1 LIATRT
7 VLALGASQLV
17 CWGITYYLIGVLG
30 PLIVADLRWPSAAV
44 YGGFSVSLLV
54 MAASSAV
61 VGRWL
66 DRQGGA
72 WAMTSGSVISAG
84 GCLML
89 GLAHGPALYYA
100 AWIVLGLAMRLTLYD
115 AAFAALARIGGPLAK
130 RPIAQ
135 ITLLG
140 GLASTVFWPIGGA
153 LAERLGWRGAVF
165 AYGLIA
171 LATIPLHATLPRGR
185 YAGKSA
191 AEGGTT
197 RAPLPPRPPDRIQAW
212 LYAVIVALVAFLNT
226 AMSAHMIAIL
236 SALGLAAS
244 AAVWI
249 SAARGIGQSASRLAE
264 IMFGRTLD
272 PLRLNLMATGA
283 LPVAFMLGFA
293 GGAVPAAAVAFSLL
307 YGAGN
312 GVATITRGT
321 LPLVLFDH
329 RVYGAVVGR
338 LLMPSF
344 LLSAA
349 APLAYAEVLER
360 FGARGALALSVAFGA
375 AALAA
380 SIVLTL
386 RTRRHDPGR

>member
-7 VLALGASQLV
+7 VLALGVSQLV

-30 PLIVADLRWPSAAV
+30 PLIVADLHWSSAVV
-44 YGGFSVSLLV
+44 YGGFSVALLV

-72 WAMTSGSVISAG
+72 WAMTLGSVVIAA

-89 GLAHGPALYYA
+89 GLARSVALYYA
-100 AWIVLGLAMRLTLYD
+100 AWIVLGFAMRLTLYD

-140 GLASTVFWPIGGA
+140 GLASTVFWPVGGA
-153 LAERLGWRGAVF
+153 LAVRFGWRGAVL

-185 YAGKSA
+185 YAPKSA
-191 AEGGTT
+191 AAGSTT
-197 RAPLPPRPPDRIQAW
+197 QAPVPPRPPDRARAW
-212 LYAVIVALVAFLNT
+212 LYALIVALVAFLNS
-226 AMSAHMIAIL
+226 AMSSHMIAIL
-236 SALGLAAS
+236 TALGLAAS

-272 PLRLNLMATGA
+272 PLRLNLMATVT
-283 LPVAFMLGFA
+283 LPVAFLLGFA
-293 GGAVPAAAVAFSLL
+293 GGAAPAAAVAFSLL

-329 RVYGAVVGR
+329 RVYGSVVGR

-344 LLSAA
+344 VLSAA
-349 APLAYAEVLER
+349 APLAYAEVLGR
-360 FGARGALALSVAFGA
+360 FGARGALALSVAVGI

-380 SIVLTL
+380 SIALAL
-386 RTRRHDPGR
+386 RAGKRN

>member
-1 LIATRT
+1 MIATRT
-7 VLALGASQLV
+7 VLALGVSQLV

-30 PLIVADLRWPSAAV
+30 PLMVADLRWSSAAV

-54 MAASSAV
+54 MAASSTA

-72 WAMTSGSVISAG
+72 WAMTVGSVVTAG

-89 GLAHGPALYYA
+89 GLAHGVALYYA
-100 AWIVLGLAMRLTLYD
+100 AWIVLGVAMRLTLYD
-115 AAFAALARIGGPLAK
+115 AAFAALARMGGPLAR

-140 GLASTVFWPIGGA
+140 GLASTVFWPVGGA
-153 LAERLGWRGAVF
+153 LAERYGWRGAVF

-191 AEGGTT
+191 ATGSTT
-197 RAPLPPRPPDRIQAW
+197 QAPVAPPPPDRARAW
-212 LYAVIVALVAFLNT
+212 LYAAIVALVAFLNS

-236 SALGLAAS
+236 VALGLAAS
-244 AAVWI
+244 TAVWV
-249 SAARGIGQSASRLAE
+249 SAARGIGQSGARLAE
-264 IMFGRTLD
+264 ILFGRTLD
-272 PLRLNLMATGA
+272 PLRLNLIATGV
-283 LPVAFMLGFA
+283 LPIAFLFGFA
-293 GGAVPAAAVAFSLL
+293 GGAAPVAAVAFSLV

-329 RVYGAVVGR
+329 RVYGVVVGR

-344 LLSAA
+344 VLSAA

-360 FGARGALALSVAFGA
+360 FGARGALVLSAAVAIA
-375 AALAA
+375 AFAA
-380 SIVLTL
+380 SIALAL
-386 RTRRHDPGR
+386 RARN

>member
-1 LIATRT
+1 MIATRT
-7 VLALGASQLV
+7 VLALGVSQLV

-30 PLIVADLRWPSAAV
+30 PLIVADLHWTSATV

-66 DRQGGA
+66 DRRGGA
-72 WAMTSGSVISAG
+72 WAMTLGSVVIAA

-89 GLAHGPALYYA
+89 GLARNVAVYYA
-100 AWIVLGLAMRLTLYD
+100 AWVVLGFAMRLTLYD
-115 AAFAALARIGGPLAK
+115 AAFAALARIGGPLAR

-140 GLASTVFWPIGGA
+140 GLASTVFWPVGGA
-153 LAERLGWRGAVF
+153 LAERFGWRGAVL
-165 AYGLIA
+165 AYGLVA

-185 YAGKSA
+185 YAGTA
-191 AEGGTT
+191 AAAGSTT
-197 RAPLPPRPPDRIQAW
+197 QAPVTSRPADPARAW
-212 LYAVIVALVAFLNT
+212 LYALIVALVAFLNS
-226 AMSAHMIAIL
+226 AMSSHMIAIL
-236 SALGLAAS
+236 AALGLAAS

-283 LPVAFMLGFA
+283 LPIAFLLGFA
-293 GGAVPAAAVAFSLL
+293 GGAAPAAAVAFSLL

-344 LLSAA
+344 VLSAA
-349 APLAYAEVLER
+349 APLAYAEVLDR
-360 FGARGALALSVAFGA
+360 FGARGALALSVAV
-375 AALAA
+375 ALAA
-380 SIVLTL
+380 LGASVALAL
-386 RTRRHDPGR
+386 RAGKD

>member
-7 VLALGASQLV
+7 VLALGVSQLV

-30 PLIVADLRWPSAAV
+30 PLIVADLRWSSAAV

-54 MAASSAV
+54 MAASSAT

-66 DRQGGA
+66 DRRGGA
-72 WAMTSGSVISAG
+72 WAMTLGSVVIAA

-89 GLAHGPALYYA
+89 GLAHGVALYYA
-100 AWIVLGLAMRLTLYD
+100 AWIVLGFAMRLTLYD

-140 GLASTVFWPIGGA
+140 GLASTVFWPVGGA
-153 LAERLGWRGAVF
+153 LAERFGWRGAVF
-165 AYGLIA
+165 AYGLVA

-185 YAGKSA
+185 YAGKASPA
-191 AEGGTT
+191 AGSTT
-197 RAPLPPRPPDRIQAW
+197 QAPVPAPPPDRVRAW
-212 LYAVIVALVAFLNT
+212 LYALIVALVAFLNS
-226 AMSAHMIAIL
+226 AMSSHMIAIL
-236 SALGLAAS
+236 TALGLAAS

-272 PLRLNLMATGA
+272 PLRLNLMATGT
-283 LPVAFMLGFA
+283 LPVAFVLGFA
-293 GGAVPAAAVAFSLL
+293 GGAAPAAAVAFSLL

-329 RVYGAVVGR
+329 RVYGAVTGR

-344 LLSAA
+344 VLSAA
-349 APLAYAEVLER
+349 APLAYAAVLER
-360 FGARGALALSVAFGA
+360 FGARGALGLSVIVGA
-375 AALAA
+375 SALGA
-380 SIVLTL
+380 SVMLAL
-386 RTRRHDPGR
+386 RARR

>member
-7 VLALGASQLV
+7 VLALGVSQLV

-30 PLIVADLRWPSAAV
+30 PLMVADLRWSSAAV

-54 MAASSAV
+54 MAASSAA

-72 WAMTSGSVISAG
+72 WAMTLGSVVIAA

-89 GLAHGPALYYA
+89 ALAHGAVLYYA

-115 AAFAALARIGGPLAK
+115 AAFAALARIGGPLAR

-140 GLASTVFWPIGGA
+140 GLASTVFWPLGGA
-153 LAERLGWRGAVF
+153 LAQHLGWRGAVL
-165 AYGLIA
+165 AYGLVA

-185 YAGKSA
+185 YAGKPEGADSA
-191 AEGGTT
+191 TQAAVA
-197 RAPLPPRPPDRIQAW
+197 APTPDRLRAW
-212 LYAVIVALVAFLNT
+212 LYALIVALVAFLNS
-226 AMSAHMIAIL
+226 AMSSHMIGIL
-236 SALGLAAS
+236 AALGLAAS
-244 AAVWI
+244 TAVWI

-283 LPVAFMLGFA
+283 LPVAFALAFA
-293 GGAVPAAAVAFSLL
+293 GGVAPAAAVAFSLL

-344 LLSAA
+344 VLSAA

-360 FGARGALALSVAFGA
+360 FGARGALALSVAVGL

-380 SIVLTL
+380 SVALAL
-386 RTRRHDPGR
+386 RARH

>member
-1 LIATRT
+1 MIATRT
-7 VLALGASQLV
+7 VLALGVSQLV

-30 PLIVADLRWPSAAV
+30 PLIVADLHWSSATV

-66 DRQGGA
+66 DRRGGA
-72 WAMTSGSVISAG
+72 WAMTLGSVVIAA

-89 GLAHGPALYYA
+89 GLARNVAVYYA
-100 AWIVLGLAMRLTLYD
+100 AWVVLGFAMRLTLYD
-115 AAFAALARIGGPLAK
+115 AAFAALARIGGPLAR

-140 GLASTVFWPIGGA
+140 GLASTVFWPVGGA
-153 LAERLGWRGAVF
+153 LAERFGWRGAVL
-165 AYGLIA
+165 AYGLVA

-185 YAGKSA
+185 YAGTA
-191 AEGGTT
+191 AAAGGTT
-197 RAPLPPRPPDRIQAW
+197 QAPVTSRPADPARAW
-212 LYAVIVALVAFLNT
+212 LYALIVALVAFLNS
-226 AMSAHMIAIL
+226 AMSSHMIAIL
-236 SALGLAAS
+236 AALGLAAS

-283 LPVAFMLGFA
+283 LPIAFLLGFA
-293 GGAVPAAAVAFSLL
+293 GGAAPAAAVAFSLL

-344 LLSAA
+344 VLSAA
-349 APLAYAEVLER
+349 APLAYAEVLDR
-360 FGARGALALSVAFGA
+360 FGARGALALSVAV
-375 AALAA
+375 ALAA
-380 SIVLTL
+380 LGASVALAL
-386 RTRRHDPGR
+386 RAGKD

>member
-7 VLALGASQLV
+7 VLALGVSQLV

-30 PLIVADLRWPSAAV
+30 PLMVADLHWSSAVV
-44 YGGFSVSLLV
+44 YGGFSAALLV

-72 WAMTSGSVISAG
+72 WAMTLGSVVIAA

-89 GLAHGPALYYA
+89 GLARSVALYYA
-100 AWIVLGLAMRLTLYD
+100 AWIVLGFAMRLTLYD

-140 GLASTVFWPIGGA
+140 GLASTVFWPVGGA
-153 LAERLGWRGAVF
+153 LAVRFGWRGAVL

-185 YAGKSA
+185 YVPKSA
-191 AEGGTT
+191 AAGSATQ
-197 RAPLPPRPPDRIQAW
+197 APLAPRPPDRARAW
-212 LYAVIVALVAFLNT
+212 LYALIVALVAFLNS
-226 AMSAHMIAIL
+226 AMSSHMIAIL
-236 SALGLAAS
+236 TALGLAAS

-272 PLRLNLMATGA
+272 PLRLNLMATGT
-283 LPVAFMLGFA
+283 LPVAFLLGFA
-293 GGAVPAAAVAFSLL
+293 GGAAPAAAVAFSLL

-312 GVATITRGT
+312 GIATITRGT

-329 RVYGAVVGR
+329 RVYGSVVGR

-344 LLSAA
+344 VLSAA

-360 FGARGALALSVAFGA
+360 FGARGALALSVAVGI

-380 SIVLTL
+380 SIALAL
-386 RTRRHDPGR
+386 RAGKKN

>member
-7 VLALGASQLV
+7 VLALGLSQLV

-30 PLIVADLRWPSAAV
+30 PLMVADLRWSSATV

-54 MAASSAV
+54 MAASSGA

-72 WAMTSGSVISAG
+72 WAMTVGSVVIAA

-89 GLAHGPALYYA
+89 GLARSVALYYA

-115 AAFAALARIGGPLAK
+115 AAFATLARMGGPLAR

-140 GLASTVFWPIGGA
+140 GLASTVFWPLGGA
-153 LAERLGWRGAVF
+153 LAERYGWRGAVF

-185 YAGKSA
+185 YGGKSA
-191 AEGGTT
+191 AAGSTT
-197 RAPLPPRPPDRIQAW
+197 LSPVAPRPPDRALAW
-212 LYAVIVALVAFLNT
+212 LYATIVALVAFLNT
-226 AMSAHMIAIL
+226 AMSSHMIAIL
-236 SALGLAAS
+236 AALGLAAS
-244 AAVWI
+244 TAVWI
-249 SAARGIGQSASRLAE
+249 SAARGIGQSGARLAE
-264 IMFGRTLD
+264 ILFGRTLD
-272 PLRLNLMATGA
+272 PLRLNVIATGV
-283 LPVAFMLGFA
+283 LPIAFLFGFA
-293 GGAVPAAAVAFSLL
+293 GAAPAAAVAFSLV

-329 RVYGAVVGR
+329 RAYGAIVGR

-344 LLSAA
+344 VLSAV
-349 APLAYAEVLER
+349 APLAYAEALER
-360 FGARGALALSVAFGA
+360 FGAPGALALSLAVGVAT
-375 AALAA
+375 LAA
-380 SIVLTL
+380 SIALAL
-386 RTRRHDPGR
+386 RSRERENER

>member
-1 LIATRT
+1 MIATRT
-7 VLALGASQLV
+7 VLALGVSQLV

-30 PLIVADLRWPSAAV
+30 PLIVADLGWSSAAV

-54 MAASSAV
+54 MAASSAA

-66 DRQGGA
+66 DRHGGA
-72 WAMTSGSVISAG
+72 WAMTLGSVVTAV

-89 GLAHGPALYYA
+89 GLAHGVVLYYA

-115 AAFAALARIGGPLAK
+115 AAFAALARIGGPLAR

-140 GLASTVFWPIGGA
+140 GLASTVFWPVGGV
-153 LAERLGWRGAVF
+153 LAERYGWRGAVF

-171 LATIPLHATLPRGR
+171 LATIPLHASLPRGR
-185 YAGKSA
+185 YAGKA
-191 AEGGTT
+191 AAVGSTT
-197 RAPLPPRPPDRIQAW
+197 QAPVPAGAPDRARAW
-212 LYAVIVALVAFLNT
+212 LYALIVALVAFLNS

-236 SALGLAAS
+236 AALGLAAS
-244 AAVWI
+244 TAVWI
-249 SAARGIGQSASRLAE
+249 SAARGVGQSASRLAE

-272 PLRLNLMATGA
+272 PLRLNLMATGT
-283 LPVAFMLGFA
+283 LPIAFLLGFA
-293 GGAVPAAAVAFSLL
+293 GGTVPAAAVAFSLL

-329 RVYGAVVGR
+329 RMYGAVVGR

-344 LLSAA
+344 VLSAA
-349 APLAYAEVLER
+349 APLVYAQVLER
-360 FGARGALALSVAFGA
+360 WGAQAALGLSVVVGIT
-375 AALAA
+375 ALAA
-380 SIVLTL
+380 SVMLAL
-386 RTRRHDPGR
+386 RARR

>member
-7 VLALGASQLV
+7 VLGLGVSQLV

-30 PLIVADLRWPSAAV
+30 PLIVADLRWSSALV
-44 YGGFSVSLLV
+44 YGGFSVALLV
-54 MAASSAV
+54 MAASSAA

-66 DRQGGA
+66 DRHGGA
-72 WAMTSGSVISAG
+72 WAMTVGSVVIAA

-89 GLAHGPALYYA
+89 GLADGVALYYA
-100 AWIVLGLAMRLTLYD
+100 AWVVLGLAMRLTLYD
-115 AAFAALARIGGPLAK
+115 AAFATLARIGGPLAK

-140 GLASTVFWPIGGA
+140 GLASTVFWPLGGA
-153 LAERLGWRGAVF
+153 LAEHVGWRGAVF
-165 AYGLIA
+165 AYGLVA

-185 YAGKSA
+185 YAARPGAVGS
-191 AEGGTT
+191 TT
-197 RAPLPPRPPDRIQAW
+197 QAPVASPPPDRVRAW
-212 LYAVIVALVAFLNT
+212 LYALIVALVSFLNS

-236 SALGLAAS
+236 AALGLAAS
-244 AAVWI
+244 TAVWI

-264 IMFGRTLD
+264 ILFGRTLD

-283 LPVAFMLGFA
+283 LPLAFVLGLA
-293 GGAVPAAAVAFSLL
+293 GGVSPAAAVGFSLL

-344 LLSAA
+344 VLSAA

-360 FGARGALALSVAFGA
+360 FGARGALALSIAVGA
-375 AALAA
+375 AALGA
-380 SIVLTL
+380 SVMLAL
-386 RTRRHDPGR
+386 RARR